1 MKVRP
6 GGAARLPRCPQ
17 RLTCLHHLSGP
28 NEEVLQMGVKRLLPA
43 AVAQAEV
50 VAVGRAPP
58 GGSDDA
64 VHCGQHQRAFRTC
77 KVSAAMER
85 LFAGDGVG
93 APAVG
98 VRDPP
103 CRRTQ
108 REAGRLRGPYP
119 FQRTALGRGFCG
131 TGPQSGHAEQDSA
144 EHRKNHPSFCFMLSC
159 PHRRPSC
166 FLYCMRQDNIKC
178 RRPCGPAASGIISGS
193 ARAGGSA
200 DRCGG
205 GGSR

>member
-1 MKVRP
+1 
-6 GGAARLPRCPQ
+6 
-17 RLTCLHHLSGP
+17 
-28 NEEVLQMGVKRLLPA
+28 MGVKRLLPA

-58 GGSDDA
+58 GSSDDA
-64 VHCGQHQRAFRTC
+64 IHRGQHQRAFRTC
-77 KVSAAMER
+77 EVCAAMER

-119 FQRTALGRGFCG
+119 FQRTTLGRGFCS

-166 FLYCMRQDNIKC
+166 FLLLYAAGQYKM
-178 RRPCGPAASGIISGS
+178 PPALRASGIGDYFRKCSSRRLSRPVRRGRLSVTTMGIGAGAAFSGC
-193 ARAGGSA
+193 AGCFSSSTG
-200 DRCGG
+200 
-205 GGSR
+205 